1 MTASKIVNVHVYDVE
16 VLNFVATMIICV
28 NTMALLK
35 YGTFDMVKLL

>member
-16 VLNFVATMIICV
+16 VLNFVATMIIYV